1 MRQVNLID
9 DQQIGPGDTRP
20 ALARDL
26 VARRHVDH
34 IDGDVGQLGRE
45 CRGQVI
51 ATGGLSDLAKESVTN
66 ISAVVKKLT
75 GKDIKDYDLHVQF
88 PGTHNVDGD
97 SASITMAT
105 AIISAFEGVP
115 IEQNLAM
122 TGSLTV
128 RGEVLPI
135 GGVSAKIEAAAKS
148 GIRKVIIPKSNL
160 NDVLIDE
167 KFEEQVEILAVD
179 SLDEVLEHALVG
191 KEEKISLVERL
202 AKVIDTFSAGTDKQP
217 SA

>member
-1 MRQVNLID
+1 M
-9 DQQIGPGDTRP
+9 
-20 ALARDL
+20 
-26 VARRHVDH
+26 
-34 IDGDVGQLGRE
+34 
-45 CRGQVI
+45 
-51 ATGGLSDLAKESVTN
+51 
-66 ISAVVKKLT
+66 
-75 GKDIKDYDLHVQF
+75 
-88 PGTHNVDGD
+88 DGD

-115 IEQNLAM
+115 IDQNLAM

-135 GGVSAKIEAAAKS
+135 GGVSAKIEAAVKS
-148 GIRKVIIPKSNL
+148 GIKRVVIPRSNM

-167 KFEEQVEILAVD
+167 KFESQVEILAVD

-191 KEEKISLVERL
+191 KEEKVSLVERL
-202 AKVIDTFSAGTDKQP
+202 AKVIDTISSGTDKQP

>member
-1 MRQVNLID
+1 M
-9 DQQIGPGDTRP
+9 
-20 ALARDL
+20 
-26 VARRHVDH
+26 
-34 IDGDVGQLGRE
+34 
-45 CRGQVI
+45 
-51 ATGGLSDLAKESVTN
+51 
-66 ISAVVKKLT
+66 
-75 GKDIKDYDLHVQF
+75 QF

-115 IEQNLAM
+115 IDQNLAM

-135 GGVSAKIEAAAKS
+135 GGVSAKIEAAVKS
-148 GIRKVIIPKSNL
+148 GIKRVVIPRSNM

-167 KFEEQVEILAVD
+167 KFESKVEILAVD

-191 KEEKISLVERL
+191 KEEKVSLVERL
-202 AKVIDTFSAGTDKQP
+202 AKVIDTISSGTDKQP